1 MPQTSTTTEDNSSD
15 DASKSTTVTNPE
27 VTDNGT
33 AAESDNPDASKSAD
47 TTVADD
53 DKSNTTTDDES
64 SAKFDDDID
73 DWAIKRGFPKPE
85 TDEQRAAY
93 QKSRDE
99 QRDFT
104 RSRQAEKAAAD
115 AKSLGKEIKGLK
127 PKDDQEDD
135 DLDPIEKRQ
144 NKIEAQLEEERN
156 TRLQSEFY
164 TDNSVTNDEHK
175 VILDLIKE
183 KIARPT
189 TDEGKKRAFDTWTS
203 PDALPDLLD
212 LARARIASKGGD
224 RSVIE
229 EEAARKERERIA
241 KESNANSPG
250 PNARTRSD
258 GKKTPEQERLERFST
273 WD

>member
-1 MPQTSTTTEDNSSD
+1 MSEPSTTTEDNSSD

-33 AAESDNPDASKSAD
+33 ATGDNPDASKSAD

-53 DKSNTTTDDES
+53 GKSTTTTDDKS

-73 DWAIKRGFPKPE
+73 DWAVKKGYPKPE
-85 TDEQRAAY
+85 TDEQRAAF
-93 QKSRDE
+93 QQSRDE
-99 QRDFT
+99 QREFT
-104 RSRQAEKAAAD
+104 RSRQADKAAAD
-115 AKSLGKEIKGLK
+115 AKTLGKEIKDLK
-127 PKDDQEDD
+127 PSDESDDD

-164 TDNSVTNDEHK
+164 VDNKVTNDEHK
-175 VILDLIKE
+175 AILDLMKD
-183 KIARPT
+183 KINRPT
-189 TDEGKKRAFDTWTS
+189 SPEGKKRAFDTWTS
-203 PDALPDLLD
+203 PEALPDLLD
-212 LARARIASKGGD
+212 LARAKIANGTD

-229 EEAARKERERIA
+229 DEAARKEREKIA

-258 GKKTPEQERLERFST
+258 GKKTPEQERLDRFST